1 MMKASGPLVGN
12 HSGMTF
18 SRNRPFTGNGWAA
31 AGMLRVLA
39 TIRES
44 EYANTF
50 KSEQG
55 DLGKWVE
62 EIHAAVYPHL
72 VCKIIRYLHLVT
84 NDLSGHH
91 ECVHQ
96 LRRPARLCVG
106 ELLRCLVHG
115 LPRQH
120 SVPRLAHARPK
131 YLHSI
136 RRTVAFSSTSA
147 LPTSNVTASFDGYQ
161 HLTSD
166 GWLTPVVNPH
176 SYGLEGNESAEAQAF
191 VVQLHA
197 AHRDWA
203 LYQYGSKSENSA
215 KGLVVSGHAVA
226 VAALVGSLV
235 CCW

>member
-1 MMKASGPLVGN
+1 MIFQDTTNVFTNYADQPASASGNFYDASSTACLASTVYRA
-12 HSGMTF
+12 SL
-18 SRNRPFTGNGWAA
+18 
-31 AGMLRVLA
+31 MLDQ
-39 TIRES
+39 
-44 EYANTF
+44 NTF
-50 KSEQG
+50 IPYAERS
-55 DLGKWVE
+55 
-62 EIHAAVYPHL
+62 
-72 VCKIIRYLHLVT
+72 
-84 NDLSGHH
+84 
-91 ECVHQ
+91 
-96 LRRPARLCVG
+96 
-106 ELLRCLVHG
+106 
-115 LPRQH
+115 
-120 SVPRLAHARPK
+120 
-131 YLHSI
+131 
-136 RRTVAFSSTSA
+136 RRTLFSSTSA
-147 LPTSNVTASFDGYQ
+147 LPTSNATASFDGYQ